1 MKISKRHLRRIIQ
14 EALEEAD
21 NPCWDGYRPG
31 AQSGRKTKIGKSG
44 KRVANCEKISET
56 DAPLKEQEISG
67 PDLTRGKDFSVGGSG
82 EGKAAATASYDEMY
96 YDLVDDYYAWVDENG
111 HITPSA
117 SSVMASY
124 FLEKGLEDDHKKHK
138 MLSKA
143 FAVSHDDIMAD
154 VRRQKAERAMLVGES
169 KTKITKMQLKALI
182 REAMDDEPI
191 RQITGD
197 SFSPEML
204 KTRKRVRS
212 TPNAFKDTII
222 MSPSGDVLLVGG
234 KETQLQNAVRELE
247 VQSGESISPR
257 IAGDINAKLLR
268 QMGEGYVEMP
278 ISWSPNTGWKY

>member
-1 MKISKRHLRRIIQ
+1 MKITKRRLRTIIH

-56 DAPLKEQEISG
+56 DSPLKEQEISG

-82 EGKAAATASYDEMY
+82 EGKAAAMASYDEMY

-124 FLEKGLEDDHKKHK
+124 FLERGLEDDHKKHK

-154 VRRQKAERAMLVGES
+154 VRRQKAERSAM
-169 KTKITKMQLKALI
+169 
-182 REAMDDEPI
+182 
-191 RQITGD
+191 
-197 SFSPEML
+197 
-204 KTRKRVRS
+204 
-212 TPNAFKDTII
+212 
-222 MSPSGDVLLVGG
+222 
-234 KETQLQNAVRELE
+234 
-247 VQSGESISPR
+247 
-257 IAGDINAKLLR
+257 
-268 QMGEGYVEMP
+268 MGE
-278 ISWSPNTGWKY
+278 